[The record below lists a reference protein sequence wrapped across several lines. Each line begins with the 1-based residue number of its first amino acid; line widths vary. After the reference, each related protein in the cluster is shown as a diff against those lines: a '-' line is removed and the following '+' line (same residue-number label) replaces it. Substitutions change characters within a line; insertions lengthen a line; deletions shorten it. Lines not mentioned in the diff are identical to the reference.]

1 MDRNCDF
8 SGWATKSDLLC
19 SDGKIIDKGAFACD
33 DGAVVPLAWNHN
45 HDDPFNVLGHALLE
59 NRDEGVYAYCSF
71 NDTEAGRTA
80 KDLVMHGDIKAL
92 SIYANKLKKNGNH
105 IEHGRIREVSLVYA
119 PANPGAY
126 IKSVVCH
133 SDDDEDEG
141 AEIYTGESLFITE
154 DDVEH
159 AECNTK
165 NEKEKKDM
173 ETKNNNNN
181 NEDGKTVE
189 DVINSMTEE
198 QKNIMYAIVGQA
210 LEDAGIDVNEE
221 GDDEDMKHNIFS
233 DGEETYNGNVI
244 SHSEIESAIKGAKRE
259 GSMRE
264 SFIAHG
270 IEEIEYL
277 FPDAKTTTNV
287 PEFIKRD
294 TGWVSNVMSGVHHTP
309 FSRIKSI
316 FADITADD
324 ARAKGY
330 IKGKLKKEEVF
341 TLLKRTTQP
350 TTVYKKQKMDRD
362 DVTDITD
369 FDVIAWIKSEMR
381 MMLDEEIARAI
392 LIGDGRLSSS
402 DDKIDESC
410 IRPIAKDDDLYTI
423 KALIEV
429 EASATATDKAR
440 AFIRGAIKA
449 RKDYKGSGS
458 PVLYTTEDILTDC
471 LLIEDSLGH
480 LIYDSVAKL
489 ANVLR
494 VKEIITVPVM
504 ENVKGKNDGDLLGV
518 IVNLQD
524 YNVGADKGGAVNM
537 FDDFD
542 IDYNQQKYL
551 IETRCSGALTK
562 PYSAISL
569 ELKVKTA

>member
-19 SDGKIIDKGAFACD
+19 SDGKIIDKGAFASD

-133 SDDDEDEG
+133 SDDEDEG
-141 AEIYTGESLFITE
+141 AEIYTGESLFLTE
-154 DDVEH
+154 DDIEH
-159 AECNTK
+159 AETNTK
-165 NEKEKKDM
+165 IEKEKPNM
-173 ETKNNNNN
+173 ETNNNN
-181 NEDGKTVE
+181 KTVE

-198 QKNIMYAIVGQA
+198 QKNVMYAIVGQA
-210 LEDAGIDVNEE
+210 LEDAGVDINEE

-233 DGEETYNGNVI
+233 DSDDIYSGDVI
-244 SHSEIESAIKGAKRE
+244 SHADIDDAIKGAKRE
-259 GSMRE
+259 GSMRD

-270 IEEIEYL
+270 IDDIEYL

-294 TGWVSNVMSGVHHTP
+294 TGWVANVMNGVHHTP
-309 FSRIKSI
+309 FSKIKSI

-330 IKGKLKKEEVF
+330 IKGNLKKEEVF

-392 LIGDGRLSSS
+392 LIGDGRLTSS
-402 DDKIDESC
+402 DDKIDETC
-410 IRPIAKDDDLYTI
+410 IRPIAKDEDLYTI
-423 KALIEV
+423 KANVEV
-429 EASATATDKAR
+429 ESTATATDKAR
-440 AFIRGAIKA
+440 AFIRSAIKA

-458 PVLYTTEDILTDC
+458 PVLYTTEDVLTDC

-504 ENVKGKNDGDLLGV
+504 ENVKGKNGGDLLGV

-524 YNVGADKGGAVNM
+524 YNIGADKGGAINM

-562 PYSAISL
+562 PYSAIAL
-569 ELKVKTA
+569 ELKVKTS